1 MEEYKKRV
9 IEERQELNIKIKAL
23 QKFIEGNKN
32 CKDLNLFEKRDL
44 KKQLTAMFKYSSIL
58 KSRINRF

>member
-9 IEERQELNIKIKAL
+9 VEESQELDIKVKAL
-23 QKFIEGNKN
+23 QKFIEENKN
-32 CKDLNLFEKRDL
+32 YKDLNLFEKRDL